1 MDDLF
6 ELSLQ
11 DVQSKESEDLFSN
24 SGVNHAD
31 ILFKFDTEDS
41 EEYNSNANADKNE
54 TSNLN
59 FLNYYYKHSLY

>member
-11 DVQSKESEDLFSN
+11 DVQSRESEDLFSN

-31 ILFKFDTEDS
+31 ILFKFDIEDS
-41 EEYNSNANADKNE
+41 DEFDSNANVDKNE
-54 TSNLN
+54 TSNFKFILILVN
-59 FLNYYYKHSLY
+59 II